1 MRSRLTVL
9 VTGIAI
15 GAVGAT
21 LVSKMWLDGVGDAG
35 ERRSTSPS
43 VHETLP
49 TGGSPSRTPLADEP
63 EASTNEAVGR
73 TNADD
78 GSMETTSAEANQHS
92 DLNRPEAPAGQVAQT
107 GERVPISV
115 SDAHKDMLARA
126 DGRGQTATHEELEAQ
141 PEDDSWSYFMEQAL
155 AEFIGGHPN
164 ADKFVIF
171 NIECRTTLCEI
182 QAVGYDGS
190 TSPDW
195 SRILYDLRSQPWQDF
210 EQVGSS
216 STSYQGQLAIVT
228 HLRRRNSEPATP

>member
-1 MRSRLTVL
+1 MRSRLTVFL
-9 VTGIAI
+9 AGIAI

-21 LVSKMWLDGVGDAG
+21 LVSKMWLDGAGDAG
-35 ERRSTSPS
+35 EGPSTSPS

-49 TGGSPSRTPLADEP
+49 AGVSPSRTPLADEP
-63 EASTNEAVGR
+63 EASANENARR
-73 TNADD
+73 THADD
-78 GSMETTSAEANQHS
+78 GSLETTSAEASQHS
-92 DLNRPEAPAGQVAQT
+92 DLSKPVAPAERVAQT
-107 GERVPISV
+107 GERVPVSV

-126 DGRGQTATHEELEAQ
+126 DGGGQTATHEELEAQ

-228 HLRRRNSEPATP
+228 HLRRRGAEPATP